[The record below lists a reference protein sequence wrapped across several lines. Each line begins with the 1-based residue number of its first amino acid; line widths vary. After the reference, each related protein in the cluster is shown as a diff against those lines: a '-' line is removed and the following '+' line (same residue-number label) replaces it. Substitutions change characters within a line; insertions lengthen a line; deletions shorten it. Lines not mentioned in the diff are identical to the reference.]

1 MKGILDCEWLSGT
14 ALLELV
20 RVSAHIPSTCR
31 PGPDLTQ
38 NTTLTEQSTRQEEQL
53 PSNESTGNCAK
64 REESPPP
71 HQRQAEH
78 REETQK
84 EDIGSECKT
93 QTLNSS
99 DMDEDANWVRPLS
112 SAECSETEADGDEEE
127 TSLLQRRAPWEDN
140 GVMLDA
146 DGGAECQTLQS
157 QNRFNADGGAE
168 RKEHQLPVRKRRCK
182 TQRDLRVHSRVR
194 TGGRPFSCSV
204 CVKTFDRR
212 SHLLIHQRI
221 HSKEKPHT
229 CSICKKTFSQQGSL
243 DLHQRVHTKEKPYR
257 CSLCNKRFSQKGNR
271 DQHKRTHTG
280 EKPFSCRV
288 CDKAF
293 NRRSNLNAHERLH
306 TNEKP
311 YSCALNKH
319 KRTHKAETP
328 FSCTVCN
335 KTFSERGLLKSHQRG
350 HVAHTYMED

>member
-1 MKGILDCEWLSGT
+1 MTSTLFPVTCIRPATVYNCYTQKQRDSSENPSLPLLKTTRDITQTHSVSLS
-14 ALLELV
+14 E
-20 RVSAHIPSTCR
+20 SEF
-31 PGPDLTQ
+31 

-53 PSNESTGNCAK
+53 PSNESTGNC
-64 REESPPP
+64 
-71 HQRQAEH
+71 
-78 REETQK
+78 
-84 EDIGSECKT
+84 DIGS
-93 QTLNSS
+93 
-99 DMDEDANWVRPLS
+99 D

-204 CVKTFDRR
+204 C
-212 SHLLIHQRI
+212 
-221 HSKEKPHT
+221 
-229 CSICKKTFSQQGSL
+229 
-243 DLHQRVHTKEKPYR
+243 
-257 CSLCNKRFSQKGNR
+257 GNR

-311 YSCALNKH
+311 YSCA
-319 KRTHKAETP
+319 
-328 FSCTVCN
+328 VC
-335 KTFSERGLLKSHQRG
+335 KTTFSNKKSFIESALISLTLFLKEVFCFLINFLFHF
-350 HVAHTYMED
+350 

>member
-1 MKGILDCEWLSGT
+1 MSPGQLLRSLVTARLTAAAEEICELFDKTIAEYMEELGRSKEENQRKQRLLDSFLNPR
-14 ALLELV
+14 LELV

-146 DGGAECQTLQS
+146 DGGAECQT
-157 QNRFNADGGAE
+157 
-168 RKEHQLPVRKRRCK
+168 CK

-221 HSKEKPHT
+221 HK
-229 CSICKKTFSQQGSL
+229 
-243 DLHQRVHTKEKPYR
+243 KPYR

-293 NRRSNLNAHERLH
+293 NRRSNLNAHERLSRRRLLPL
-306 TNEKP
+306 K
-311 YSCALNKH
+311 AIKH
-319 KRTHKAETP
+319 KACTFIVIGLQELVIIIFVRLPTHTW
-328 FSCTVCN
+328 
-335 KTFSERGLLKSHQRG
+335 KTNLAAVYSAVKQ
-350 HVAHTYMED
+350 